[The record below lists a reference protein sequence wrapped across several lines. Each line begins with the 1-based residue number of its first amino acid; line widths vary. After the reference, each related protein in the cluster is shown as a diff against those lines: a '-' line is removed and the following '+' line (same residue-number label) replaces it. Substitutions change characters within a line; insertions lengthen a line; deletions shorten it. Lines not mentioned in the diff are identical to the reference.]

1 MKFLPISEDI
11 MGSVESAKTAFTK
24 SQGADFSE
32 VFAEQIS
39 TQSEAAAAAAAAY
52 GVAA

>member
-32 VFAEQIS
+32 VFAEQIKS
-39 TQSEAAAAAAAAY
+39 GKMPLNTELPAA
-52 GVAA
+52 